1 MSNVNYDDLTKK
13 CKTIIRTNNPK
24 DSIEKI
30 SKIKNNGSNNII
42 GSKKALMIYSVYKD
56 DSVKYEPKKYD
67 NNINLYKSKVSKNYI
82 NAVNASKYL

>member
-56 DSVKYEPKKYD
+56 DSVKWEPKKYD
-67 NNINLYKSKVSKNYI
+67 NNIGLYKSKVSKNYI
-82 NAVNASKYL
+82 SAANASKYL

>member
-13 CKTIIRTNNPK
+13 CKTIIRNNNPK

-42 GSKKALMIYSVYKD
+42 GTKTALMIYSVYKD

-67 NNINLYKSKVSKNYI
+67 NNINLYKSKVDKNYI
-82 NAVNASKYL
+82 SAVNASKYL